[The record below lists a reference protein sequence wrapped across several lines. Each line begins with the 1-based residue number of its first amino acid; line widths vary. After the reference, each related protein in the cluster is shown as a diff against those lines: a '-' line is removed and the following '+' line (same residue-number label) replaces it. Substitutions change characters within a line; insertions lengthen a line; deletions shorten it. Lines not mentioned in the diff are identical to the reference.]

1 MVTFSEKSA
10 SGVITSRPPGRQFLS
25 SSWSEPLQNA
35 LRHQCALSSAGADAA
50 DFVRLRLWADNG
62 ECVRQVMHAQV
73 YRLLYAAVLPP
84 EINAAV
90 SKN

>member
-1 MVTFSEKSA
+1 VPGFTSKTRAVISA
-10 SGVITSRPPGRQFLS
+10 Q
-25 SSWSEPLQNA
+25 
-35 LRHQCALSSAGADAA
+35 LSSAGADAA

>member
-1 MVTFSEKSA
+1 VPQ
-10 SGVITSRPPGRQFLS
+10 TSWGDNFYLLRARSHFK
-25 SSWSEPLQNA
+25 NA
-35 LRHQCALSSAGADAA
+35 RRHQCALSSAGADAA